1 MKKILKFCS
10 LFTIALTLT
19 FSFVSP
25 VKAAENDACN
35 GQEGCRVGER
45 GAILVSEVGHRA
57 LKSSTPNTRNKYAR
71 YYWEDTPERPYNH
84 YLHPY
89 SDINIAT
96 IYDGVV
102 TQTYGFNVYYDA
114 YSALYCLDGNLE
126 GGASLYAERFL
137 VDGDYNKTVQAHDY
151 ALMSILTN
159 GSNDYTDVATYWAK
173 LIAIRAITITF
184 NLDKTNLGGSSAY
197 NQYAIYGT
205 LNQWLSQDSTD
216 YDRIASYVSVK
227 SKGQFAAYS
236 DWYYSGTVSSPIETA
251 RNLYYQALS
260 VAADFLETGEVG
272 ENFKENVSSMQS
284 DRKVVTDGNGD
295 LVLFDSYHEFTIGHF
310 TENDTFTIDN
320 IELEEE
326 YEGLRESYI
335 SKIELNGQVLADG
348 KDAVEALLGQNL
360 IEAFP
365 DIPWDQELELVVTVH
380 FEGYEKV
387 NTGSSI
393 EPLNC
398 LQQPL
403 KYKLNGTYSSSL
415 GGAYSNYVATVW
427 YVGTGN
433 TQRYIGIEEGTSN
446 LQEWSSEK
454 EITLTEDCPGQCDI
468 LLEECQNNPGS
479 DACDEYDALCDATC
493 TTTVENFECC
503 DANNNLIIAT
513 TDNHPVNIKGPQNA
527 EVCFVEKIDAQVDQE
542 GNASGVEGT
551 KDDEGN
557 TYKLDQNRYC
567 VVSCKE
573 DYMMEMPTAKLVN
586 AGRYFTFSAAVEGTK
601 TCYTNTI
608 DRDLYNE
615 DMIKIQI
622 EMLEAYDEYKNHE
635 RALQVIGNWEEVERS
650 YPTTASPGICSCGYG
665 GYETWIA
672 YTTTHEYHYT
682 GINLDN
688 LRINYDTGIVGYSY
702 QTKSN
707 EQSGSSK
714 IPGRPAGR
722 TTGRSCTP
730 NPVTG
735 GCTGGCEPT
744 SCTVY
749 RLEKEYTISDLR
761 ADITERLNAARKRL
775 ETAQEEYQ
783 RIIDEYNDCSEWNEW
798 DPEIVYDPEVYYDY
812 EEDYIADFYNN
823 YGQMDA
829 NISNT
834 NESDWFCNSSV
845 TTGTGNETQATL
857 SGTAYNSCSGNVSS
871 GVSYTSINYT
881 YCDTTSC
888 GNTKPESVQQISNAR
903 YKKHTSTVDAT
914 YVPSTLFYNV
924 YPSGEITDTP
934 ADDNVALENS
944 LPVSLSTKRGIY
956 EYSIKLDN
964 LGEYYDSGNTGRL
977 IGGSNAV
984 INRQDY
990 AEFFD
995 ENGEVQYVC
1004 AYLVNMGKEE
1014 DYTIVCDWDQCQDG
1028 DCTVNCVG
1036 PGCDDVCDGNDCIA
1050 SCIGAGC
1057 IYDVDA
1063 GSSLIE
1069 RVVSLSNL
1077 FPNGTDS
1084 YNWNRDLNEKAEVTI
1099 DEIEE
1104 VGNSIYDEEPILSV
1118 TLTPGATRAIRAYND
1133 EAERYNRGGYSNSTL
1148 SCYALDG
1155 YEEIA
1160 CYSSF
1165 ITNLINGNVSYGDET
1180 YATGLDIIGDR
1191 SLIMGN
1197 NYRTVSDDNFRYF
1210 TIWNS
1215 GISEDDMIGPSWK

>member
-365 DIPWDQELELVVTVH
+365 DIPWDQELELIVTVH

-433 TQRYIGIEEGTSN
+433 TQRYVGIEEGTSN

-454 EITLTEDCPGQCDI
+454 EITLTENCPSDCDV

-493 TTTVENFECC
+493 GTTVENFECC
-503 DANNNLIIAT
+503 DAQNNTLIISPD
-513 TDNHPVNIKGPQNA
+513 DNHPVNIKGPLDVQA
-527 EVCFVEKIDAQVDQE
+527 CFVEKIDDQVDQE
-542 GNASGVEGT
+542 GNASNVQGI
-551 KDDEGN
+551 KDEEGN
-557 TYKLDQNRYC
+557 NYKYVQNKYC

-608 DRDLYNE
+608 DRDLYEQDIENAQVRL
-615 DMIKIQI
+615 IKALNDYKYWEAANNATRQKEIDYCYSCPDWLGRRDETDYIQ
-622 EMLEAYDEYKNHE
+622 
-635 RALQVIGNWEEVERS
+635 
-650 YPTTASPGICSCGYG
+650 
-665 GYETWIA
+665 
-672 YTTTHEYHYT
+672 YHYVQT
-682 GINLDN
+682 SALNY
-688 LRINYDTGIVGYSY
+688 RINREGNGVVSVTPFMRDVNVESP
-702 QTKSN
+702 
-707 EQSGSSK
+707 EQ
-714 IPGRPAGR
+714 
-722 TTGRSCTP
+722 
-730 NPVTG
+730 N
-735 GCTGGCEPT
+735 
-744 SCTVY
+744 SCTVGCKCCPSGSNPCAALACQPTDY
-749 RLEKEYTISDLR
+749 DTLASLNDFISTRLGI
-761 ADITERLNAARKRL
+761 AERELG
-775 ETAQEEYQ
+775 EAQIEYQ
-783 RIIDEYNDCSEWNEW
+783 QIIEEYNDCSEWNDW
-798 DPEIVYDPEVYYDY
+798 DTEIVYDPEVYYDY

-834 NESDWFCNSSV
+834 NETDWFCNSSV
-845 TTGTGNETQATL
+845 NGNTGYENQATL
-857 SGTAYNSCSGNVSS
+857 NSTAYDSCSGTTTS
-871 GVSYTSINYT
+871 GISYTTITYT
-881 YCDTTSC
+881 FCDTSGC
-888 GNTKPESVQQISNAR
+888 YDDPQQISDAR

-1104 VGNSIYDEEPILSV
+1104 AEDNIYKEDPILSV
-1118 TLTPGATRAIRAYND
+1118 TLTPGAIKAIRTYND
-1133 EAERYNRGGYSNSTL
+1133 EAEKHNRGGYSNSTL

>member
-365 DIPWDQELELVVTVH
+365 DIPWDQELELIVTVH

-551 KDDEGN
+551 KDEEGN

-608 DRDLYNE
+608 DRDLYNDDIRAAQERLVKAYNVWSRYYAFEITPFTERETHENSISVDCHWESCATFENPNCRTCSSSSRTCTPYETAHKDVEYETYDYEGNLTMASE
-615 DMIKIQI
+615 DI
-622 EMLEAYDEYKNHE
+622 EFGY
-635 RALQVIGNWEEVERS
+635 
-650 YPTTASPGICSCGYG
+650 TTARSCSCGG
-665 GYETWIA
+665 GTGSCGTNVSPESDYESQF
-672 YTTTHEYHYT
+672 
-682 GINLDN
+682 GGL
-688 LRINYDTGIVGYSY
+688 L
-702 QTKSN
+702 
-707 EQSGSSK
+707 EQ
-714 IPGRPAGR
+714 
-722 TTGRSCTP
+722 
-730 NPVTG
+730 
-735 GCTGGCEPT
+735 
-744 SCTVY
+744 
-749 RLEKEYTISDLR
+749 
-761 ADITERLNAARKRL
+761 AAEEL
-775 ETAQEEYQ
+775 SEAQENYNNIIENYKYCTDWETEIEY
-783 RIIDEYNDCSEWNEW
+783 
-798 DPEIVYDPEVYYDY
+798 DPEIYYDY
-812 EEDYIADFYNN
+812 EEDYLADFYNN
-823 YGQMDA
+823 YGQMIE
-829 NISNT
+829 NITNSNT
-834 NESDWFCNSSV
+834 TDWYCNGS
-845 TTGTGNETQATL
+845 A
-857 SGTAYNSCSGNVSS
+857 SGMY
-871 GVSYTSINYT
+871 NYT
-881 YCDTTSC
+881 YGTINSVYDEQNCFGSNTHTTTTIQYVYCTHSGSNGC
-888 GNTKPESVQQISNAR
+888 YFKSEQIPNAS
-903 YKKHTSTVDAT
+903 YKKIISTVDAS

-977 IGGSNAV
+977 IGGTNAV
-984 INRQDY
+984 INQQDY

-1104 VGNSIYDEEPILSV
+1104 VGNDIYNGEPILSI
-1118 TLTPGATRAIRAYND
+1118 TLTPSATRAIRAYND

-1180 YATGLDIIGDR
+1180 YATGLDIINDR

>member
-1 MKKILKFCS
+1 MNQNTKVKLCCCQKMPV
-10 LFTIALTLT
+10 IALGVWQSGKDTKQAVLDAL
-19 FSFVSP
+19 
-25 VKAAENDACN
+25 KAGYRHIDTAACYGN
-35 GQEGCRVGER
+35 EEAVGEAVKESGIPR
-45 GAILVSEVGHRA
+45 EDIFITTKLWNDDIRA
-57 LKSSTPNTRNKYAR
+57 GNTRKALLTSLQKLQMDYV
-71 YYWEDTPERPYNH
+71 DL
-84 YLHPY
+84 YLIHWPVEGY
-89 SDINIAT
+89 I
-96 IYDGVV
+96 
-102 TQTYGFNVYYDA
+102 DA
-114 YSALYCLDGNLE
+114 YLE
-126 GGASLYAERFL
+126 MEKLKEAYEAIIEMF
-137 VDGDYNKTVQAHDY
+137 HDC
-151 ALMSILTN
+151 TN
-159 GSNDYTDVATYWAK
+159 
-173 LIAIRAITITF
+173 
-184 NLDKTNLGGSSAY
+184 
-197 NQYAIYGT
+197 
-205 LNQWLSQDSTD
+205 DS
-216 YDRIASYVSVK
+216 
-227 SKGQFAAYS
+227 
-236 DWYYSGTVSSPIETA
+236 
-251 RNLYYQALS
+251 
-260 VAADFLETGEVG
+260 
-272 ENFKENVSSMQS
+272 
-284 DRKVVTDGNGD
+284 
-295 LVLFDSYHEFTIGHF
+295 
-310 TENDTFTIDN
+310 
-320 IELEEE
+320 
-326 YEGLRESYI
+326 
-335 SKIELNGQVLADG
+335 
-348 KDAVEALLGQNL
+348 
-360 IEAFP
+360 
-365 DIPWDQELELVVTVH
+365 
-380 FEGYEKV
+380 
-387 NTGSSI
+387 
-393 EPLNC
+393 
-398 LQQPL
+398 
-403 KYKLNGTYSSSL
+403 
-415 GGAYSNYVATVW
+415 
-427 YVGTGN
+427 
-433 TQRYIGIEEGTSN
+433 
-446 LQEWSSEK
+446 WSSE
-454 EITLTEDCPGQCDI
+454 
-468 LLEECQNNPGS
+468 
-479 DACDEYDALCDATC
+479 
-493 TTTVENFECC
+493 
-503 DANNNLIIAT
+503 
-513 TDNHPVNIKGPQNA
+513 
-527 EVCFVEKIDAQVDQE
+527 
-542 GNASGVEGT
+542 
-551 KDDEGN
+551 
-557 TYKLDQNRYC
+557 
-567 VVSCKE
+567 
-573 DYMMEMPTAKLVN
+573 M
-586 AGRYFTFSAAVEGTK
+586 
-601 TCYTNTI
+601 
-608 DRDLYNE
+608 
-615 DMIKIQI
+615 
-622 EMLEAYDEYKNHE
+622 
-635 RALQVIGNWEEVERS
+635 
-650 YPTTASPGICSCGYG
+650 
-665 GYETWIA
+665 
-672 YTTTHEYHYT
+672 
-682 GINLDN
+682 
-688 LRINYDTGIVGYSY
+688 NYD
-702 QTKSN
+702 
-707 EQSGSSK
+707 
-714 IPGRPAGR
+714 P
-722 TTGRSCTP
+722 
-730 NPVTG
+730 
-735 GCTGGCEPT
+735 
-744 SCTVY
+744 
-749 RLEKEYTISDLR
+749 D
-761 ADITERLNAARKRL
+761 
-775 ETAQEEYQ
+775 
-783 RIIDEYNDCSEWNEW
+783 
-798 DPEIVYDPEVYYDY
+798 VYYDY